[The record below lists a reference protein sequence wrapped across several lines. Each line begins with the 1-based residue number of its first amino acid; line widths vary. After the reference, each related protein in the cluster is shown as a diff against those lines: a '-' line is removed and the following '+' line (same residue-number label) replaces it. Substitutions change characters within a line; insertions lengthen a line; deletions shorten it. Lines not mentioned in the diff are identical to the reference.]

1 MRRPVRASRRRPV
14 RVAGGARQPAALPLG
29 RSVGRSSGHTI
40 GRPGAELVVQ
50 LPRTFLDERGLLRF
64 AVGDELDVA
73 PALFVSEYLP
83 AAGPDGWSHDEIGLV
98 RAQGTVLTSAP
109 EGTDGPVSVLDA
121 GGRLFPLFWAS
132 TPPGEG
138 HVALGGALYLDP
150 DLAAGTELGEL
161 VALCRERYRVTS
173 IRVSSR
179 LTWHPGPA
187 VELSAVPEDV
197 PPDTVLVAGLL
208 PLDVINTAEPPTS
221 G

>member
-1 MRRPVRASRRRPV
+1 MPTGP
-14 RVAGGARQPAALPLG
+14 PP
-29 RSVGRSSGHTI
+29 
-40 GRPGAELVVQ
+40 GRPGSELAVQ
-50 LPRTFLDERGLLRF
+50 LPRTFLDGRGLLRF
-64 AVGDELDVA
+64 AVGDEIEVA

-83 AAGPDGWSHDEIGLV
+83 TSGADGWTHDEIGIV
-98 RAQGTVLTSAP
+98 RAQGSVLTSIG
-109 EGTDGPVSVLDA
+109 EDTTGIGPVSVLDA
-121 GGRLFPLFWAS
+121 DGRLFPLFWAS

-138 HVALGGALYLDP
+138 HVAIGGALYLDP
-150 DLAAGTELGEL
+150 DLAPGTELGEL

-179 LTWHPGPA
+179 LTWQPGPP

-208 PLDVINTAEPPTS
+208 PVGVVDTDRPPTS

>member
-1 MRRPVRASRRRPV
+1 M
-14 RVAGGARQPAALPLG
+14 RVAGGPRRALPTA
-29 RSVGRSSGHTI
+29 RP
-40 GRPGAELVVQ
+40 PGAELTVQ
-50 LPRTFLDERGLLRF
+50 LPRTFLDGRGLLRF
-64 AVGDELDVA
+64 AVGDEIEVA

-83 AAGPDGWSHDEIGLV
+83 AVGPDGWSHDEIGIV
-98 RAQGTVLTSAP
+98 RAQGTVLTSAA
-109 EGTDGPVSVLDA
+109 EDTTGLGPVSVLDA

-150 DLAAGTELGEL
+150 DLAPGTELGEL

-179 LTWHPGPA
+179 LTWQPGPA
-187 VELSAVPEDV
+187 VELSEVPEDV

-208 PLDVINTAEPPTS
+208 PVGVVDPDRPPTS